1 MSDYNRY
8 AKIRPMLAALL
19 AGLSVPGSMN
29 LLGTAAEP
37 WKKLREEFN
46 LFGYQ
51 DAGTIEKAIEKW
63 EEQ

>member
-8 AKIRPMLAALL
+8 AKIRPLLAALL

-29 LLGTAAEP
+29 ILGAATEP
-37 WKKLREEFN
+37 WKKLRNEFN

-51 DAGTIEKAIEKW
+51 DAADIEKAIQAWEK
-63 EEQ
+63 Q